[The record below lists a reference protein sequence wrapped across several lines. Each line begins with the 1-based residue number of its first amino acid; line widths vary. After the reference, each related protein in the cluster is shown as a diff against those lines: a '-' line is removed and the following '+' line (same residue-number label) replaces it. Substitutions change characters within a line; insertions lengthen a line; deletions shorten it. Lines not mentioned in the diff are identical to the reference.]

1 MDKWIKDRKQK
12 IQNRKQKIE
21 NTKYFNRKQI
31 IYIDK

>member
-1 MDKWIKDRKQK
+1 MDKWIKDKKQK

-21 NTKYFNRKQI
+21 NTKYFYRKQI